1 MRVARDAAVVL
12 QALDVLAGN
21 ADVYHSNANSGL
33 FFGLPNG
40 PFDGVYGL
48 VNVEHNAARN
58 PFGHGFAHAQ
68 DFEFA
73 ELVFAAHQG
82 TNFCGTNVEP
92 DDDFVLLHRSG
103 AGEQ

>member
-1 MRVARDAAVVL
+1 VL
-12 QALDVLAGN
+12 EALDVLAGN

-33 FFGLPNG
+33 LFGLPNG
-40 PFDGVYGL
+40 PFDGVYSL
-48 VNVEHNAARN
+48 VNVEHDAARN

-92 DDDFVLLHRSG
+92 DDDFILLHGNS